1 MKNQRISS
9 LYKGNFYKIKI
20 KEYDWIIFF
29 SVLVLMGANLFHLYT
44 LTFPSKGYYFFRQIT
59 WVGIGTS
66 LLFLFSFLK
75 VDLWKKIAYVF
86 YGITIILLI
95 VVLFKGKG
103 VYGARRWLEV
113 GTFSIQPSE
122 LAKLSLVFVISRLI
136 SAKNI
141 GWREVIFSFGITF
154 VFLIL
159 IAKQPDLGSALI
171 FPLLWIGM
179 LFLAGLSWKKVLTI
193 IGSILCFFPL
203 LYFFLRPYQKVR
215 ILTFLNPG
223 RDPLG
228 AGWSSLQSKI
238 TLGSGR
244 LVGKGMG
251 KALHSQLKFLPQP
264 FTDFIF
270 ATVGEQ
276 WGFIGALFILG
287 LYFIIIFKALKL
299 SKNNGQTFA
308 GLVSGGISILIFLQV
323 FINVGMTAGIM
334 PVTGIPLPL
343 LSYGGS
349 SAITFLAEI
358 GILLAIKKEKSL
370 SPSTG

>member
-9 LYKGNFYKIKI
+9 ICKGNFYKIKI

-29 SVLVLMGANLFHLYT
+29 SVLVLIGASLFHLYT
-44 LTFPSKGYYFFRQIT
+44 LTFPSKVYYFFRQIT
-59 WVGIGTS
+59 WIGIGIG

-75 VDLWKKIAYVF
+75 VNLWKKIAYVF
-86 YGITIILLI
+86 YGITVILL
-95 VVLFKGKG
+95 VLVLFKGKG
-103 VYGARRWLEV
+103 VYGARRWLEI

-122 LAKLSLVFVISRLI
+122 LAKLSLIFVISRLI
-136 SAKNI
+136 SSKDI
-141 GWREVIFSFGITF
+141 GWREVVLSLGITL

-159 IAKQPDLGSALI
+159 IAKQPDMGSALI

-179 LFLAGLSWKKVLTI
+179 LFLAGLSWKKFLTLT
-193 IGSILCFFPL
+193 GSILCFLPL
-203 LYFFLRPYQKVR
+203 FYFFLRPYQKVR

-244 LVGKGMG
+244 LIGKGMG

-276 WGFIGALFILG
+276 WGFIGTFFISG

-299 SKNNGQTFA
+299 SKDNGPSFM

-323 FINVGMTAGIM
+323 FINIGMTAGIM
-334 PVTGIPLPL
+334 PITGMPLPL

-349 SAITFLAEI
+349 SAIMFLSEI
-358 GILLAIKKEKSL
+358 GILLAIKRETLPSSL
-370 SPSTG
+370 